1 MLPLSEMRSASIW
14 LSVILSDRLRLGLGS
29 TPQTVVRFMIYPT
42 EKNPTGISSGSD
54 AYRIFFYA
62 YRIFFYAYRILRL
75 ACQNFPP
82 PVMSRIS
89 FKPEHIP
96 Q

>member
-14 LSVILSDRLRLGLGS
+14 HSVILSDRLRLGLGS

-62 YRIFFYAYRILRL
+62 YRILRL

-89 FKPEHIP
+89 FEPEHIP

>member
-14 LSVILSDRLRLGLGS
+14 HSVILSDRLRLGLGS

-54 AYRIFFYA
+54 AYRIFFLCLSDFKA
-62 YRIFFYAYRILRL
+62 RVSKFSSP
-75 ACQNFPP
+75 CNVPNF
-82 PVMSRIS
+82 V
-89 FKPEHIP
+89 
-96 Q
+96 